1 MGGIHILLATDCIV
15 LVVIN
20 IVIVVHYSAI
30 ISAFCTISLH
40 PIVTMALTHYSW
52 AVTLC
57 TGLNY
62 CNNVIITILLLLQV
76 APGRPKGAL

>member
-20 IVIVVHYSAI
+20 IVLVVHYGAI

-40 PIVTMALTHYSW
+40 PNVYGGT
-52 AVTLC
+52 VTLQLGSD
-57 TGLNY
+57 TVYWVN
-62 CNNVIITILLLLQV
+62 LL
-76 APGRPKGAL
+76 